1 MIWNTTNYKGEPV
14 TWYSEDNMQI
24 DIEKYKTYQNT
35 LKQIKQ
41 AKPENY
47 MTFKSMVEDMQKKA
61 KHALEG

>member
-1 MIWNTTNYKGEPV
+1 
-14 TWYSEDNMQI
+14 MQI

-47 MTFKSMVEDMQKKA
+47 ITFKAMVEEMQQKA